1 VKAAVV
7 RAYGPP
13 ESISIE
19 EVADPVAGPGQ
30 VVVEVRAASVNFP
43 DVLLMRNQYQVSLP
57 PPFVP
62 GSEFAGVVRSVGDG
76 VEGFRPGSLVLGAS
90 MVGAFAQ
97 AVALSSA
104 SLIAIPDGASFEQA
118 AAFWVTY
125 STAYHALRT
134 VADLQPGEWV
144 AVLGAAG
151 GVGLAT
157 IDVARALGGRVI
169 AAASSDEKLDVCRAR
184 GAEATVNYA
193 KEDLKTV
200 LRLRTEGGP
209 GVVVDPVGGPYSEQ
223 ALRATRWG
231 GRFVVVGFATG
242 EIPRIPLNLVLL
254 KGVIVRGFEMR
265 TFAEHLPAEAA
276 RDRQELLDLFG
287 AGRLEPYVS
296 ASLPLED
303 AGEALRRVADREAI
317 GKVVITP

>member
-1 VKAAVV
+1 
-7 RAYGPP
+7 
-13 ESISIE
+13 
-19 EVADPVAGPGQ
+19 
-30 VVVEVRAASVNFP
+30 
-43 DVLLMRNQYQVSLP
+43 
-57 PPFVP
+57 
-62 GSEFAGVVRSVGDG
+62 
-76 VEGFRPGSLVLGAS
+76 

-97 AVALSSA
+97 AVAVSA
-104 SLIAIPDGASFEQA
+104 AALIAIPDGASFEQS